1 MRVFLTGLCFI
12 WLSILYVCAQSN
24 VSPPEDES
32 EQLRRR
38 LSINIIPLV
47 RERFRYDFLYRKQLG
62 KGAYRVG
69 TQFLLNNSERESL
82 PNEETFFSRESE
94 SYNAE
99 LNLGYQ
105 WEMPLRNK
113 FSLYVGVDLGIGYRS
128 SSQFINRVNNM
139 AGINRRST
147 EINQTSSES
156 YSLNIY
162 PLWGFQYHIFSNFSV
177 GIEQRLLGQFE
188 QRQTYQLIEDTTVA
202 LDTGDMI
209 DTNRTELE
217 TVNSSWF
224 VNGNLNSTGL
234 VRLWA
239 TVYF

>member
-1 MRVFLTGLCFI
+1 MKYLIIGLCFV
-12 WLSILYVCAQSN
+12 WLGISYVFPQSPA
-24 VSPPEDES
+24 SQAGEES

-38 LSINIIPLV
+38 VSINIIPIV
-47 RERFRYDFLYRKQLG
+47 REGFRYDLLYRKQLG

-69 TQFLLNNSERESL
+69 AQFLLNNSERESL

-113 FSLYVGVDLGIGYRS
+113 LSLYVGADLGIGYGYS
-128 SSQFINRVNNM
+128 KQILNRVNNM
-139 AGINRRST
+139 AGINRRSI
-147 EINQTSSES
+147 ENNQTSSE
-156 YSLNIY
+156 YYFLSLY

-177 GIEQRLLGQFE
+177 GIEQRILGQFE
-188 QRQTYQLIEDTTVA
+188 QRQTYQLIDETTVT
-202 LDTGDMI
+202 LDTGDI
-209 DTNRTELE
+209 VDTNRAELE

-224 VNGNLNSTGL
+224 VNGNLNSVGL

>member
-1 MRVFLTGLCFI
+1 MRNLVISLCFV
-12 WLSILYVCAQSN
+12 WLSISYVFPQST
-24 VSPPEDES
+24 VSPPGDES
-32 EQLRRR
+32 EQFRRR

-47 RERFRYDFLYRKQLG
+47 REGFRYDLLYRKQLG
-62 KGAYRVG
+62 KGAYRVA

-113 FSLYVGVDLGIGYRS
+113 LSLYVGVDLGIGYGYS
-128 SSQFINRVNNM
+128 NQLINRVDNM
-139 AGINRRST
+139 NGINRRSI
-147 EINQTSSES
+147 EINQTSSER
-156 YSLNIY
+156 YFFNIY
-162 PLWGFQYHIFSNFSV
+162 PLWGFQYQLFSNFSV

-188 QRQTYQLIEDTTVA
+188 QRQSYQLIDDTTVT
-202 LDTGDMI
+202 LDTGDII
-209 DTNRTELE
+209 DTNRAELE

-224 VNGNLNSTGL
+224 VNGNLNSVGL
-234 VRLWA
+234 VRLWV
-239 TVYF
+239 TLYF